1 MLRSTVQSP
10 VYNFEF
16 FKAIL
21 TMKHSILRFILFS
34 ISMASPFEFAMAGD
48 RLPTDI
54 ELHAVY
60 CIPMVN
66 SEIAIIRTVIS
77 TVETELQAEVRTP
90 NLSLK
95 NPSLF
100 RKLKELLPKWRQE
113 LSDTES
119 ALRRLRLYIAPRM
132 YDLDPTSLLTAS
144 LRAEEDLDLIRKK
157 ADVCAVECSKND
169 APSNCV
175 NTCADL
181 GPEFRQ
187 RLEACRKP
195 SWLPY

>member
-1 MLRSTVQSP
+1 
-10 VYNFEF
+10 
-16 FKAIL
+16 
-21 TMKHSILRFILFS
+21 MKHSILRLILFS
-34 ISMASPFEFAMAGD
+34 ISMASPFEFVMAEA

-66 SEIAIIRTVIS
+66 SEIATIRNAIS
-77 TVETELQAEVRTP
+77 IVETEIQVEERTP

-100 RKLKELLPKWRQE
+100 RELKGLLPKWRQE
-113 LSDTES
+113 LSDRES
-119 ALRRLRLYIAPRM
+119 ALRRLRLYIVPRM

-144 LRAEEDLDLIRKK
+144 LRAEEDQNLMRKK
-157 ADVCAVECSKND
+157 VDVCAVQCNKKD

-175 NTCADL
+175 NTCTDL